1 MKNIFVRIIG
11 PEYPQ
16 ETTTLRDCRGNILNS
31 YGNLVASE
39 DEIHLLVSDSTIY
52 LIGHGDNPEKVK
64 NPKFGD
70 NSPEQVANIIIEIL
84 KSFCDPNNG
93 KRFNG
98 LIILEGCHGA
108 EVGRYSATSFKQ
120 QLKEI
125 LQNNKTFRALVEAEA
140 RIGGYLGLAF
150 DAQDY
155 KETTYGI
162 ASTENKYTKLFQNRS
177 GSYGALQE
185 DGSVIYQNEN
195 SFVESRV
202 FQKSYPSPQ
211 LTRKAA
217 SQLKKQRTS
226 TKSLQN

>member
-16 ETTTLRDCRGNILNS
+16 ETTTLQDCRENILSS
-31 YGNLVASE
+31 YGNSVASE
-39 DEIHLLVSDSTIY
+39 NEIHLLVSDSTIY
-52 LIGHGDNPEKVK
+52 LVGHGDNPEEVK

-70 NSPEQVANIIIEIL
+70 NSPKQVADIIIKIL
-84 KSFCDPNNG
+84 KDFCNPNNG

-108 EVGRYSATSFKQ
+108 EVGQHSKTSFKQ
-120 QLKEI
+120 RLEKI
-125 LQNNKTFRALVEAEA
+125 LRKDKTFKSCSEAEA

-155 KETTYGI
+155 QKTTYGT
-162 ASTENKYTKLFQNRS
+162 ASTENENTRRFQNINH
-177 GSYGALQE
+177 SYGTLKQ
-185 DGSVIYQNEN
+185 DGSIAYEPQD

-202 FQKSYPSPQ
+202 FEKSYPSPQ
-211 LTRKAA
+211 LTRREA
-217 SQLKKQRTS
+217 SKLKQR
-226 TKSLQN
+226 KSARLL